1 MFDGSGLVTL
11 FNSIES
17 HNVLKRGEMIEKR
30 KFILEGIKFINISDF
45 EFRKLFFLEY
55 VPQHEK
61 IYTFKRLDFNN
72 HIICG

>member
-1 MFDGSGLVTL
+1 
-11 FNSIES
+11 
-17 HNVLKRGEMIEKR
+17 MIEKR
-30 KFILEGIKFINISDF
+30 KFILEGIKLKIISDF

-61 IYTFKRLDFNN
+61 PDTFRRLDFNN